1 MDKYSWIRS
10 ELTRPV
16 NRQGKAHGDSFCLRT
31 ELQLPQAEYDMG
43 PMADEEFVAAH
54 AVKVNVF
61 HTIDYLLQYS
71 DFAQINSVNLK
82 WHMSLSFF
90 VAF

>member
-1 MDKYSWIRS
+1 MR
-10 ELTRPV
+10 
-16 NRQGKAHGDSFCLRT
+16 
-31 ELQLPQAEYDMG
+31 QAEYDMG

-71 DFAQINSVNLK
+71 DFAQINSV
-82 WHMSLSFF
+82 SLNMTHEFEF
-90 VAF
+90 LLAFERF